1 MLDLAGIVFSTIVM
15 LIVIFRA
22 VQLDQT
28 LPWFEKPGAAGSD
41 TPEAAAAPERPR
53 APPTPPW
60 RARR

>member
-22 VQLDQT
+22 VQLDQSV
-28 LPWFEKPGAAGSD
+28 PWFQKPAAGGD
-41 TPEAAAAPERPR
+41 TPEPATAPERPR